1 LFFRERESIE
11 GRKRESG
18 EQIEEE
24 MEEE

>member
-18 EQIEEE
+18 EQIEEGR
-24 MEEE
+24 EEE